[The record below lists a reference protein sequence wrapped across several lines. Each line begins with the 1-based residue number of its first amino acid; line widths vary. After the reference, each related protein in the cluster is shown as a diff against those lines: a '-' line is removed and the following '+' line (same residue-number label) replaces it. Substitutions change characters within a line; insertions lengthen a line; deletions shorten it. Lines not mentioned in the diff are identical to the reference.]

1 MVTAHGDS
9 VPRHATCTFADAE
22 LQQVSKHAEQST
34 CALVLG
40 LNVFSEP
47 SSPWFALISLVY
59 LPQSTV
65 SV

>member
-22 LQQVSKHAEQST
+22 LQQVSEHAEQ
-34 CALVLG
+34 

-47 SSPWFALISLVY
+47 SSPWFALVSLVY
-59 LPQSTV
+59 LPQSKLRL
-65 SV
+65 